1 MAEVWQGSSLEEQP
15 ATQTRKRGEGVNTTR
30 TWFGKESDIV
40 AKENEMYVLG
50 YQTEITSG
58 GGDGSPKWVLRATKE
73 VAALSDPDNEE
84 PEEPEPVWSLHPHV
98 SVQSIFEIDR
108 PLINDMDYQTRT
120 RIEAKLKNPERYTL
134 EFVDHLASY
143 TDDQYHNLQNQ
154 AARVYH
160 YKNLGI
166 DGKEFITLTLRRSI
180 VVPNTFR
187 SLTWSVANVGKVL
200 STTRLLANVEPF
212 PPPECYVSILP
223 ASVYENKEVY
233 VEGYFADVAGQM
245 IIPGYW
251 GWLERYP
258 TADEVGAGKIQIS
271 QEWTYNKWLVG
282 DDGFYDVVE

>member
-1 MAEVWQGSSLEEQP
+1 
-15 ATQTRKRGEGVNTTR
+15 
-30 TWFGKESDIV
+30 
-40 AKENEMYVLG
+40 
-50 YQTEITSG
+50 
-58 GGDGSPKWVLRATKE
+58 
-73 VAALSDPDNEE
+73 
-84 PEEPEPVWSLHPHV
+84 
-98 SVQSIFEIDR
+98 
-108 PLINDMDYQTRT
+108 
-120 RIEAKLKNPERYTL
+120 
-134 EFVDHLASY
+134 
-143 TDDQYHNLQNQ
+143 
-154 AARVYH
+154 
-160 YKNLGI
+160 
-166 DGKEFITLTLRRSI
+166 
-180 VVPNTFR
+180 
-187 SLTWSVANVGKVL
+187 VANVGKVL